1 MKRILIE
8 LFLVLGLFFIS
19 VVVFAQTAGTGS
31 SKDKKEIISRPV
43 ENLQV
48 DVLVIGGGGG
58 GLAAAAAAKEKLR
71 DKGSV
76 LIIEKNSV
84 TGGNSANW
92 PFPVNVSGTATGM
105 QTSGGQ
111 NAGANPQ
118 AVADAQF
125 EKIVKWNHWRVDAP
139 LVRRLILKSQ
149 DTSDWLLGLLS
160 EKEKE
165 RILSSPNIRVT
176 PQETRL
182 GNNNYAIV
190 MTRLCRDLGVEILC
204 DTKAVKLLTD
214 KSGAVVGALAEGKN
228 KDLKISAG
236 SVVIAT
242 GGFIGNE
249 DLMREFYHP
258 FDENFYDE
266 IFLHGIKHTGDGI
279 LMAAEAGAALDAT
292 VSFETDFQP
301 ISWEVSDVETLRNFI
316 NRSGGELIW
325 LDGKGQRFARE
336 TDNDSLNSRHSLFHR
351 VYYIVFDEDI
361 KQDIINK
368 KSASG
373 PGGAPAAG
381 GDNGSGPMAGTAG
394 GGMGSATPYDDLDKQ
409 FQKQVEKGY
418 AIKADTL
425 ENLAKWI
432 GCKPEILKATIK
444 EYNES
449 CEKGYDEL
457 LLKPAKS
464 LVPLAKGPYY
474 AIKNKLA
481 IHVTHGPLRVST
493 DMEVANNNHDPIP
506 GLYAAGSDVGGT
518 ENDTYADVPAHSS
531 GWAVAGGRIA
541 GENAAEY
548 SKPKLK

>member
-1 MKRILIE
+1 MKRVLIE
-8 LFLVLGLFFIS
+8 LFLVFGLFFIS
-19 VVVFAQTAGTGS
+19 VVAFAQTAGPGS
-31 SKDKKEIISRPV
+31 STEKKSIITGPV

-58 GLAAAAAAKEKLR
+58 GLAAAAAAKDKLR
-71 DKGSV
+71 DKGRV

-92 PFPVNVSGTATGM
+92 PFPVNVSGAATGMPGM

-111 NAGANPQ
+111 NAGNDPRAI
-118 AVADAQF
+118 ADAQF

-149 DTSDWLLGLLS
+149 DTNDWLLGLLS

-165 RILSSPNIRVT
+165 RILSTPNKRLT

-214 KSGAVVGALAEGKN
+214 KSGAVAGALAEGKD
-228 KDLKISAG
+228 KYLKISAG

-249 DLMREFYHP
+249 ELMKEFYHP

-316 NRSGGELIW
+316 SRSGGKLIW
-325 LDGKGQRFARE
+325 LDAKGRRFARE
-336 TDNDSLNSRHSLFHR
+336 SENDSLNSRHTLFHR
-351 VYYIVFDEDI
+351 VYYIVFDENI

-368 KSASG
+368 KSTSGSGGMSGMSGAVVAG
-373 PGGAPAAG
+373 PGGAQ
-381 GDNGSGPMAGTAG
+381 S
-394 GGMGSATPYDDLDKQ
+394 YDDLDKQ
-409 FQKQVEKGY
+409 FKKQVDKGY
-418 AIKADTL
+418 AIKANTID
-425 ENLAKWI
+425 ELAEWI
-432 GCKPEILKATIK
+432 GCKPEVLRSTLK

-449 CEKGYDEL
+449 CENGYDAL
-457 LLKPAKS
+457 LLKPANS
-464 LVPLAKGPYY
+464 LVPLIKAPYY

-481 IHVTHGPLRVST
+481 IHITHGPLMVT
-493 DMEVANNNHDPIP
+493 AEMEVVNSNYDPIP

-531 GWAVAGGRIA
+531 GWAVAGGHLA

-548 SKPKLK
+548 SKNKF